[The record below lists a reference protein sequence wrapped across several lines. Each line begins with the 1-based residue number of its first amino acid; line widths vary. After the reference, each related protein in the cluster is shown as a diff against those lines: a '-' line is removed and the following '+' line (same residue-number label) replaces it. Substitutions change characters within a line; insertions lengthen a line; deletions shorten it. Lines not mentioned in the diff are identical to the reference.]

1 MFKFCGKVNESKIR
15 LKTKFEHV
23 AVDYLSDCLFISWKT
38 LKTLDFLSKRNLI
51 HIAVKCIVEIVML
64 PHHPHIKVSSIVILK

>member
-15 LKTKFEHV
+15 FKTKFEYV
-23 AVDYLSDCLFISWKT
+23 MVDYLSDCLFISET
-38 LKTLDFLSKRNLI
+38 LKTLDFLPKRNLI